1 MMRRDPRP
9 RSAETRLGAAA
20 LVAAALLA
28 LAGCSGGQPIPA
40 QDVVAHYDEVAADAA
55 AAGAA
60 DGREFEL
67 QGATRAVEE
76 RDGDCLYRA
85 GDWTSSMPFDGSVS
99 GDEAWDAYV
108 APYEDVLREHGF
120 GRFGSVTRRGALP
133 YAEARDE
140 HGAIFM
146 IDAQGR
152 FSISDA
158 RVQTDSCTPEALGL
172 A

>member
-9 RSAETRLGAAA
+9 GSTEARLGAAA

-60 DGREFEL
+60 GGREFEL
-67 QGATRAVEE
+67 QATTRTVAE

-85 GDWTSSMPFDGSVS
+85 GDWTSSVPFDGSAS
-99 GDEAWDAYV
+99 DEGAWDEYV

-120 GRFGSVTRRGALP
+120 GGFGPVARRGALH

-140 HGAIFM
+140 HGAIFT

-158 RVQTDSCTPEALGL
+158 RVETDRCTPEALGL